1 MATFANVSQLSAA
14 PEGCLLLRVTGT
26 VQGVGFR
33 PFVYRLALEHGVRG
47 WVRNDAEGVLIEA
60 SGAWEGLARFKEAVA
75 AEAPPAARVEA
86 VVELSRG
93 VDEPGDAAKGFVIVE
108 SEDGG
113 AVSTLISP
121 DLPVC
126 ADCLRELFDPAD
138 PRYRYPF
145 INCTN
150 CGPRYS
156 IIHALPYDRPL
167 TTMKAFELCQRCS
180 AEYHDPLH
188 RRFHAQPTAC
198 PACGPKLHYLNAAG
212 GTLAKEEAAVRA
224 AAAALRRGEVLAV
237 KGLGGYHLACDARNP
252 ETVQALR
259 ERKFRKEKPFALMA
273 RDLEALAGYV
283 ALSPAARALLES
295 PARPIVLLPKG
306 PLPLPGGL
314 APENAYLG
322 VMLPYTPLHYLLFD
336 DGAPELL
343 VMTSA
348 NRSSEPIVYRDEEA
362 LERLR
367 CLADAFLVGERA
379 IARRVDDSVTQL
391 VADTPVMVRRARGYA
406 PTPVVASP
414 RFKGP
419 ILALG
424 AELKN
429 SVTLAAHGY
438 AFVSQ
443 HLGDLGNLDTFE
455 AFTETI
461 RDLCHMYRVI
471 EGECLVVRDLHPAY
485 PSSRYAAALGGR
497 GLAVQHHHAHV
508 ASVLAE
514 RDAWTVPVLGFGFDG
529 AGLGEDGAVWGGEVL
544 HGALSTGFAR
554 VGHLKYAPLPG
565 GDAAAHNPMQAAVG
579 FVSALGEEAVMRLIE
594 PPFSFEEVRVH
605 TAWQLV
611 RRGLNTPQTS
621 SIGRLFDVV
630 SALTGFRRSLSFEGQ
645 AAIRLEALALERSS
659 QRPYPFPF
667 DGRTWDYGP
676 LLEALM
682 GDVVTGVPS
691 AVVARRFHEALAEGV
706 VAAACALQGHHPYE
720 AVVVSGGVFQ
730 NRLLLELVAARLRA
744 SGFTLWHNER
754 VPAGDGGISLGQA
767 ALAAGRGGA
776 ACA

>member
-1 MATFANVSQLSAA
+1 MAICANASPKSAA
-14 PEGCLLLRVTGT
+14 LDGRLQLRVVGT

-60 SGAWEGLARFKEAVA
+60 SGPWGALARFQEALA
-75 AEAPPAARVEA
+75 TKAPPAARVEA
-86 VVELSRG
+86 VLELSRG
-93 VDEPGDAAKGFVIVE
+93 AGEPDGAAEGFAIVE

-156 IIHALPYDRPL
+156 IIHALPYDRPH
-167 TTMKAFELCQRCS
+167 TTMEAFELCQRCS
-180 AEYHDPLH
+180 AEYHDPLN

-198 PACGPKLHYLNAAG
+198 PACGPKLNYLNAAG
-212 GTLAKEEAAVRA
+212 ETLAQEEAAICA
-224 AAAALRRGEVLAV
+224 AVAALRRGEVLAV
-237 KGLGGYHLACDARNP
+237 KGLGGFHLACDACNP
-252 ETVQALR
+252 AAVQALR
-259 ERKFRKEKPFALMA
+259 ERKVRKEKPFALMA
-273 RDLEALAGYV
+273 RDLEALEGYV
-283 ALSPAARALLES
+283 ELSPAAKALLQS
-295 PARPIVLLPKG
+295 AARPIVLLPKG
-306 PLPLPGGL
+306 PKPLPDGL

-322 VMLPYTPLHYLLFD
+322 AMLPYTPLHYLLFEA
-336 DGAPELL
+336 GAPALL

-348 NRSSEPIVYRDEEA
+348 NRSSEPIAYRDEEA
-362 LERLR
+362 LARLR
-367 CLADAFLVGERA
+367 GLADAFLVGERA
-379 IARRVDDSVTQL
+379 IARRIDDSVAQL
-391 VADTPVMVRRARGYA
+391 VANTPVILRRARGYA
-406 PTPVVASP
+406 PAPVVVSP
-414 RFKGP
+414 RFKDP

-429 SVTLAAHGY
+429 SLTLAAHGY

-443 HLGDLGNLDTFE
+443 HLGDLANLDAFE
-455 AFTETI
+455 AFKEAI
-461 RDLCHMYRVI
+461 ADLCRMYRVR
-471 EGECLVVRDLHPAY
+471 EGDCLAVRDLHPAY
-485 PSSRYAAALGGR
+485 PSSRYAAALGGKV
-497 GLAVQHHHAHV
+497 LAVQHHHAHV

-514 RDAWTVPVLGFGFDG
+514 RDAWTVPVLGFSFDG

-544 HGALSTGFAR
+544 YGSITSGFAR
-554 VGHLKYAPLPG
+554 VGHLRYAPLPG
-565 GDAAAHNPMQAAVG
+565 GDAAARNPIQAAVG

-594 PPFSFEEVRVH
+594 PPFSFEELRVR

-611 RRGLNTPQTS
+611 RRGLNAPPTS
-621 SIGRLFDVV
+621 SIGRLFDAA
-630 SALTGFRRSLSFEGQ
+630 SALTGFRRGSSFEGQ
-645 AAIRLEALALERSS
+645 AAIRLESLAREVTA
-659 QRPYPFPF
+659 QPPYPFPF

-676 LLEALM
+676 LLDALM
-682 GDVVTGVPS
+682 GDVLTGVAS

-706 VAAACALQGHHPYE
+706 LAAARALQGRYPYE
-720 AVVVSGGVFQ
+720 AVVVSGGVFH

-754 VPAGDGGISLGQA
+754 VPAGDGGLSLGQA
-767 ALAAGRGGA
+767 ALAAGGGA